1 MTYLPTGAPIDAA
14 AAPIDAA
21 AAKEY
26 LCARP
31 GLSLGRLMLL
41 FQWVD
46 AVFAAHPG
54 PAEPGCD
61 LIERL
66 NDQLQRALTL
76 HTTPATILHF
86 TPPQAAWRV
95 GYI

>member
-1 MTYLPTGAPIDAA
+1 MTYLPTGAPL
-14 AAPIDAA
+14 DAA

-46 AVFAAHPG
+46 AVFAAQPG
-54 PAEPGCD
+54 AAEPGCD

-66 NDQLQRALTL
+66 NDQLQRALTS
-76 HTTPATILHF
+76 HTTPATIVRF
-86 TPPQAAWRV
+86 TPPRPAWRLEYV
-95 GYI
+95 